1 MKTNFKY
8 FVIACAFAL
17 TTGCATLT
25 NTDIDSLE
33 LPITYGTLKV
43 IERDNGV
50 NAGDVVEIV
59 GKVESFVDAEE
70 SITGSS
76 IKSHVTS
83 LEAWKELSPADK
95 YLVGTLFTSVEE
107 SIEAQVSQGDL
118 LPEDVKVR
126 IEELLDYIRRAALMA
141 N

>member
-1 MKTNFKY
+1 MKKIKY
-8 FVIACAFAL
+8 IVMAFVLAL
-17 TTGCATLT
+17 STGCATLSNT
-25 NTDIDSLE
+25 NTDSLE

-50 NAGDVVEIV
+50 NAGDVMDIV
-59 GKVESFVDAEE
+59 SKVESFVEVEDSVTA
-70 SITGSS
+70 SAIR
-76 IKSHVTS
+76 SHVTS
-83 LEAWKELSPADK
+83 LDAWQELSPADK
-95 YLVGTLFTSVEE
+95 YLVSTLFTSVEE

-126 IEELLDYIRRAALMA
+126 VEELLDYIRTAALMA